1 MEQEPILQGAIPALH
16 GGCIGLREH
25 PQHKAATREGN
36 PVVVA
41 VIPRRHELLIK
52 LRGGNV
58 GMWVN
63 CGWQQISGSKYHIRR
78 AYTNRLGGRGVGN
91 GE

>member
-41 VIPRRHELLIK
+41 VIPCCHELLIK
-52 LRGGNV
+52 LRGGMWECGSNV
-58 GMWVN
+58 AGSRYLAAN
-63 CGWQQISGSKYHIRR
+63 TISDGQY
-78 AYTNRLGGRGVGN
+78 
-91 GE
+91 